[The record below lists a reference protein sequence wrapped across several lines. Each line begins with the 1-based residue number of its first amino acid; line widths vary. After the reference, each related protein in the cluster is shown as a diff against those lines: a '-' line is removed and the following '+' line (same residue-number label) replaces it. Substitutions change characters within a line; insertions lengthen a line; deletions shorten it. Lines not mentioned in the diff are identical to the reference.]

1 MERTL
6 NKQGATNVIKL
17 LQELIKDMANQN
29 EIDLSLSRCRVEV
42 GGTVHDVHV
51 GDLVN
56 VKISVE

>member
-1 MERTL
+1 MDHTL
-6 NKQGATNVIKL
+6 NKQGATNVIKV

-29 EIDLSLSRCRVEV
+29 EIDLNLTRCRVEV
-42 GGTVHDVHV
+42 GGTVHDVNL